1 MKISAQVA
9 MWGAIVLALFCLGYA
24 FSGFSSLDS
33 VTDDVARADARGFAY
48 FWLFLGGVAVGIALL
63 SHWMGKRSE

>member
-1 MKISAQVA
+1 MKMSAHVA
-9 MWGAIVLALFCLGYA
+9 MWGAIVLAVFCLGYA

-33 VTDDVARADARGFAY
+33 VADEAARADARGFAY
-48 FWLFLGGVAVGIALL
+48 FWLFLGGVAAVIALA